1 MQMRSFMLTTFFFC
15 VVAIIACNVTSFQSN
30 EYRWLMHGEQLMCWL
45 IMLVSIILLL
55 VFKLLILTF
64 LSISTDTVLF
74 RNNTGWLVDEN
85 ENIPMAGGY

>member
-1 MQMRSFMLTTFFFC
+1 
-15 VVAIIACNVTSFQSN
+15 
-30 EYRWLMHGEQLMCWL
+30 MHGEQLMCWL